1 MITEHRPPL
10 LRRLPA
16 GVWVG
21 ALWTS
26 LVVFR
31 FFTREDELR
40 HLFDYHGNPEDMP
53 LVVTAVVTTLVAA
66 LLVRLP
72 LLAIAVALAGAVFAL
87 GMWGVPETGP
97 LQFLIA
103 DSVVGYC
110 AATRSRRVSLSALA
124 LPLATLAGLLAWGAV
139 EDYPVNPLAYAGFA
153 ATVLIAWL
161 VGNTVHQGRA
171 HTEALRGR
179 AAEQAITAERLR
191 IAREL
196 HDMVAH
202 NIGIIAIQAGMGSR
216 VMDTQPAETRNALTA
231 IEATSRET
239 LAGLRR
245 MLGALRE
252 GEGESAPLEVAP
264 GLGELDRLVARAA
277 GAGVRVALTRRGAA
291 RILPPE
297 VDLAAYRIVQEAVTN
312 VVKHAGTRDCH
323 VTVEYGSRELAVTVV
338 DQGAGVPATAPGSGY
353 GLAGMRERVA
363 LLHGE
368 FSAGPRSGGGF
379 LVAARLPLP
388 EHVPA
393 DTPGRTPDTPDGTP
407 ETRGG
412 TPADTPGGTPA
423 ETALEVAP

>member
-1 MITEHRPPL
+1 MITEPRPPL

-31 FFTREDELR
+31 SFTREDELR
-40 HLFDYHGNPEDMP
+40 HLFTYHGNPEDMP
-53 LVVTAVVTTLVAA
+53 LLVTAVVTTLVAA

-72 LLAIAVALAGAVFAL
+72 LAAIVVALAGGVFAL
-87 GMWGVPETGP
+87 GMWTVPEAAG

-103 DSVVGYC
+103 DGVVGYC
-110 AATRSRRVSLSALA
+110 AATRSRWTSLSALA
-124 LPLATLAGLLAWGAV
+124 LPLAALTGLLLWGAV
-139 EDYPVNPLAYAGFA
+139 NDYPVNPLAYGGFA

-161 VGNTVHQGRA
+161 VGNTAHQSRA
-171 HTEALRGR
+171 HVEVLRGR
-179 AAEQAITAERLR
+179 ASEQAITAERLR

-202 NIGIIAIQAGMGSR
+202 SIGIIAIQAGMGSR
-216 VMDTQPAETRNALTA
+216 VMDTQPAETRRALEA

-245 MLGALRE
+245 MLGALRQ
-252 GEGESAPLEVAP
+252 GEGEEAPLEVAP
-264 GLGELDRLVARAA
+264 GLGELDRLAA
-277 GAGVRVALTRRGAA
+277 KTADAGVRVALTRHGAA
-291 RILPPE
+291 RPLPAE

-312 VVKHAGTRDCH
+312 VVKHSGARDCH
-323 VTVEYGSRELAVTVV
+323 VTVEYGTREVAVTVA
-338 DQGAGVPATAPGSGY
+338 DPGAGTAPGTPGTGY

-368 FSAGPRSGGGF
+368 FGAGPRPGGGF

-388 EHVPA
+388 ERA
-393 DTPGRTPDTPDGTP
+393 PDELP
-407 ETRGG
+407 
-412 TPADTPGGTPA
+412 
-423 ETALEVAP
+423 LEVGA

>member
-1 MITEHRPPL
+1 MITEPRPPL

-16 GVWVG
+16 GVWVA
-21 ALWTS
+21 ALWTV
-26 LVVFR
+26 LVAFR
-31 FFTREDELR
+31 FLTREDELR

-72 LLAIAVALAGAVFAL
+72 LLAIAVALAGAVYAF

-103 DSVVGYC
+103 DAVVGYC

-139 EDYPVNPLAYAGFA
+139 NDYPVNPLAYGGFA

-171 HTEALRGR
+171 HAEALRGR

-216 VMDTQPAETRNALTA
+216 VMDTQPAETRNALEA

-245 MLGALRE
+245 MLGALRQ
-252 GEGESAPLEVAP
+252 GEGEPAPLEVVP
-264 GLGELDRLVARAA
+264 GLGELDRLVVRAA
-277 GAGVRVALTRRGAA
+277 GAGVRVGLTRRGEA
-291 RILPPE
+291 RALPPE

-323 VTVEYGSRELAVTVV
+323 VTVEYGPVALDVTVV
-338 DQGAGVPATAPGSGY
+338 DPGAGVPTATPGTGY

-368 FSAGPRSGGGF
+368 FRAGPRPGGGF
-379 LVAARLPLP
+379 LVTARLPLP
-388 EHVPA
+388 ERPPA
-393 DTPGRTPDTPDGTP
+393 
-407 ETRGG
+407 G
-412 TPADTPGGTPA
+412 TPAGTSA
-423 ETALEVAP
+423 ETPSRASAGASAEIPLEVAP

>member
-1 MITEHRPPL
+1 MITEPRPPL

-16 GVWVG
+16 GVWV
-21 ALWTS
+21 AAFWTS

-31 FFTREDELR
+31 FFTRADELR
-40 HLFDYHGNPEDMP
+40 LLFDYHGNPEDMP
-53 LVVTAVVTTLVAA
+53 LVVTAVVTTLVAF

-72 LLAIAVALAGAVFAL
+72 LGAVAAAMAGGVFAL
-87 GMWGVPETGP
+87 GMWRTPETAP
-97 LQFLIA
+97 VQFLIA
-103 DSVVGYC
+103 EAVVGYC
-110 AATRSRRVSLSALA
+110 VVTRSRLVSTIAVSMPLTV
-124 LPLATLAGLLAWGAV
+124 LATLYLWGMVNGYA
-139 EDYPVNPLAYAGFA
+139 VNPYAYLGLA

-161 VGNTVHQGRA
+161 IGNTVRQSRA

-179 AAEQAITAERLR
+179 ASEQAVTAERLR

-216 VMDTQPAETRNALTA
+216 VMDTQPAETRNALNA

-245 MLGALRE
+245 MLGALRQ

-264 GLGELDRLVARAA
+264 GLDELDRMVEKAA
-277 GAGVRVALTRRGAA
+277 GAGVRVALTRRGDA
-291 RILPPE
+291 RTLPPE

-312 VVKHAGTRDCH
+312 VVKHSGTRDCH
-323 VTVEYGSRELAVTVV
+323 VTVAYEDRELGVTVV
-338 DQGAGVPATAPGSGY
+338 DLGAGAATGTPGTGY

-368 FSAGPRSGGGF
+368 FSAGPRPEGGF
-379 LVAARLPLP
+379 RVAARLPIP
-388 EHVPA
+388 EEA
-393 DTPGRTPDTPDGTP
+393 
-407 ETRGG
+407 
-412 TPADTPGGTPA
+412 
-423 ETALEVAP
+423 ALEVGP

>member
-1 MITEHRPPL
+1 MITEPRPPL

-21 ALWTS
+21 ALWTA

-31 FFTREDELR
+31 FFTRENELH
-40 HLFDYHGNPEDMP
+40 HLLNYHGNPEDMP
-53 LVVTAVVTTLVAA
+53 MVVTAVVTTLVAT

-72 LLAIAVALAGAVFAL
+72 LLAVVVALGGGMFAL
-87 GMWGVPETGP
+87 GMWGVPEAAP

-103 DSVVGYC
+103 DAVVGYC
-110 AATRSRRVSLSALA
+110 AATRSRRVSLTALA
-124 LPLATLAGLLAWGAV
+124 LPLATLAGLLLWGAV
-139 EDYPVNPLAYAGFA
+139 NDYPVNPLAYGGFA

-161 VGNTVHQGRA
+161 IGNTVHQGRA

-179 AAEQAITAERLR
+179 ASEQAITAERLR

-216 VMDTQPAETRNALTA
+216 VMDTQPAETRAALEA

-245 MLGALRE
+245 MLGALRQGA
-252 GEGESAPLEVAP
+252 GEPAPLEVMP
-264 GLGELDRLVARAA
+264 GLGELDRLVEKAA
-277 GAGVRVALTRRGAA
+277 GAGVRVALTRRGEA
-291 RILPPE
+291 RPLPSE

-312 VVKHAGTRDCH
+312 VVKHSGTRDCH
-323 VTVEYGSRELAVTVV
+323 VTVGYGPRELDVTVV
-338 DQGAGVPATAPGSGY
+338 DLGAGAATGTPGTGY

-363 LLHGE
+363 LLDGE
-368 FSAGPRSGGGF
+368 FAAGPRPEGGF
-379 LVAARLPLP
+379 RVAARLPLP
-388 EHVPA
+388 ETPA
-393 DTPGRTPDTPDGTP
+393 VRTPAVQTPVEPAVGTAVGTAV
-407 ETRGG
+407 ET
-412 TPADTPGGTPA
+412 PV
-423 ETALEVAP
+423 EVGP

>member
-1 MITEHRPPL
+1 MITEPRPPL

-16 GVWVG
+16 GVWVA
-21 ALWTS
+21 ALWTA

-31 FFTREDELR
+31 FFTRADELR

-53 LVVTAVVTTLVAA
+53 LVVTAVVTTLVAF

-72 LLAIAVALAGAVFAL
+72 LAAIAVALAGSIFAL
-87 GMWGVPETGP
+87 GMWQVPETTG

-103 DSVVGYC
+103 DAVVGYC
-110 AATRSRRVSLSALA
+110 AATRSRAVSLSALG
-124 LPLATLAGLLAWGAV
+124 LPLATLGALLLWGAV
-139 EDYPVNPLAYAGFA
+139 NDYPVNPLAYAGFG

-161 VGNTVHQGRA
+161 VGNTIHQGRA

-179 AAEQAITAERLR
+179 ATEQAVTAERLR

-216 VMDTQPAETRNALTA
+216 VMDTQPAETRKALNA

-245 MLGALRE
+245 MLGALRQ

-264 GLGELDRLVARAA
+264 GLDELERMVEKAA
-277 GAGVRVALTRRGAA
+277 GAGVRVALTRRGDA
-291 RILPPE
+291 RTLPPE

-312 VVKHAGTRDCH
+312 VVKHSGTRDCH
-323 VTVEYGSRELAVTVV
+323 VTVAYEDRELGVTVV
-338 DQGAGVPATAPGSGY
+338 DLGAGAATGTPGTGY

-368 FSAGPRSGGGF
+368 FSAGPRPEGGF
-379 LVAARLPLP
+379 RVAARLPIP
-388 EHVPA
+388 EEA
-393 DTPGRTPDTPDGTP
+393 
-407 ETRGG
+407 
-412 TPADTPGGTPA
+412 
-423 ETALEVAP
+423 ALEVGP

>member
-1 MITEHRPPL
+1 MIIEPRPPL

-72 LLAIAVALAGAVFAL
+72 LVAIAVALAGGVFAL
-87 GMWGVPETGP
+87 GMWTVPETAG

-103 DSVVGYC
+103 DGVVGHC
-110 AATRSRRVSLSALA
+110 AATRSRRVSLSALV
-124 LPLATLAGLLAWGAV
+124 LPLAALAGLLLWGAV
-139 EDYPVNPLAYAGFA
+139 NDYPVNPLAYAGFA

-171 HTEALRGR
+171 HAEALRGR
-179 AAEQAITAERLR
+179 ASEQAITAERLR

-202 NIGIIAIQAGMGSR
+202 SIGIIAIQAGMGSR
-216 VMDTQPAETRNALTA
+216 VMDTQPAETRRALEA

-245 MLGALRE
+245 MLGALRQ
-252 GEGESAPLEVAP
+252 GEGEAAPLEVAA
-264 GLGELDRLVARAA
+264 GVGELDRLVAGAA
-277 GAGVRVALTRRGAA
+277 DAGVRVALTRRGAA
-291 RILPPE
+291 RPLPAE

-312 VVKHAGTRDCH
+312 VVKHSGTRDCH
-323 VTVEYGSRELAVTVV
+323 VTVEYGTREVAVTVA
-338 DQGAGVPATAPGSGY
+338 DLGAGTPTGAPGTGY
-353 GLAGMRERVA
+353 GLAGMRERVT

-368 FSAGPRSGGGF
+368 FSAGPRPGGGF

-388 EHVPA
+388 EPA
-393 DTPGRTPDTPDGTP
+393 PDERP
-407 ETRGG
+407 
-412 TPADTPGGTPA
+412 
-423 ETALEVAP
+423 LEVGA

>member
-1 MITEHRPPL
+1 MITEPRPPL

-21 ALWTS
+21 ALWTG

-53 LVVTAVVTTLVAA
+53 LVVTAVVSTLVAT

-72 LLAIAVALAGAVFAL
+72 LLAIAVALAGSIFAL
-87 GMWGVPETGP
+87 GMWGVPETTG

-103 DSVVGYC
+103 DGVVGYC
-110 AATRSRRVSLSALA
+110 AATRSRWLSLSALA
-124 LPLATLAGLLAWGAV
+124 LPLATLAGLLLWGV
-139 EDYPVNPLAYAGFA
+139 VNDFPVNPFAYAGFA

-171 HTEALRGR
+171 HAEALRDR
-179 AAEQAITAERLR
+179 ASEQAITAERLR

-216 VMDTQPAETRNALTA
+216 VMDTQPAETRGALEA

-245 MLGALRE
+245 MLGALRQ
-252 GEGESAPLEVAP
+252 GEGEPAPLEVVP
-264 GLGELDRLVARAA
+264 GVGELERLAAKAA
-277 GAGVRVALTRRGAA
+277 GAGVRVALTRRGPA
-291 RILPPE
+291 RPLPPE

-312 VVKHAGTRDCH
+312 VVKHSGTRDCH
-323 VTVEYGSRELAVTVV
+323 VTVEYGTREIDVTVA
-338 DQGAGVPATAPGSGY
+338 DLGAGAETGTPGTGY
-353 GLAGMRERVA
+353 GLVGMRERVA

-368 FSAGPRSGGGF
+368 FSAGPRPGGGF

-388 EHVPA
+388 
-393 DTPGRTPDTPDGTP
+393 
-407 ETRGG
+407 
-412 TPADTPGGTPA
+412 A
-423 ETALEVAP
+423 EEAEPNPVEVGP

>member
-1 MITEHRPPL
+1 MITEPRPPL

-16 GVWVG
+16 GVWV
-21 ALWTS
+21 AAFWTA

-31 FFTREDELR
+31 FFTRADELR

-53 LVVTAVVTTLVAA
+53 LVVTAVVTTLVAF

-72 LLAIAVALAGAVFAL
+72 LAAIAVALAGGVFAL
-87 GMWGVPETGP
+87 GMWGVPETAP

-103 DSVVGYC
+103 DTLVGYC
-110 AATRSRRVSLSALA
+110 AATRTRLVSLGAVA
-124 LPLATLAGLLAWGAV
+124 MPLAVLAGLYVWGTFNGYA
-139 EDYPVNPLAYAGFA
+139 VNPYAYAGLA
-153 ATVLIAWL
+153 ATVAIAWL
-161 VGNTVHQGRA
+161 VGNTIHQGRA

-179 AAEQAITAERLR
+179 ATEQAVTAERLR

-202 NIGIIAIQAGMGSR
+202 NIGIIAIQAGVGSR
-216 VMDTQPAETRNALTA
+216 VMDTQPAETRNALNA

-245 MLGALRE
+245 MLGALRQ

-264 GLGELDRLVARAA
+264 GLDELDRMAEKAA

-291 RILPPE
+291 RTLPPE

-312 VVKHAGTRDCH
+312 VVKHSGTRDCH
-323 VTVEYGSRELAVTVV
+323 VTVEYGAEQLAVTVV
-338 DQGAGVPATAPGSGY
+338 DLGAGAQTATPGTGY

-368 FSAGPRSGGGF
+368 FSAGPRAEGGF
-379 LVAARLPLP
+379 RVAARLPI
-388 EHVPA
+388 
-393 DTPGRTPDTPDGTP
+393 P
-407 ETRGG
+407 ET
-412 TPADTPGGTPA
+412 A
-423 ETALEVAP
+423 ALEVGP